1 MRNRDRMQDTFERF
15 PPKLQ
20 YMKEAVARAQTDLVC
35 IGDESA
41 KADSLAVME
50 NAMTY
55 FYHLA
60 LKERHRG
67 GDADSKAIRYNLRE
81 AVTIAK
87 EVAPYR
93 HPRLSTVRLGSDR
106 TNAPFV
112 PDGVT
117 AAEVREELLSMIARS
132 GILPPVLTNRLQRAE
147 KILEQQ
153 GVINGGDRSENNN

>member
-1 MRNRDRMQDTFERF
+1 MGSRKGIKNRRTLLREAN
-15 PPKLQ
+15 
-20 YMKEAVARAQTDLVC
+20 MKEAVARAQTDLVC

-55 FYHLA
+55 FYSLA

-67 GDADSKAIRYNLRE
+67 GDADSKAIRDNLRE

-117 AAEVREELLSMIARS
+117 AAELLDDSAKWYFANGFDKQIARGRKNS
-132 GILPPVLTNRLQRAE
+132 
-147 KILEQQ
+147 
-153 GVINGGDRSENNN
+153 